1 MDPMQALQLIHQA
14 AQLAPLPAQAHVQVA
29 QAVQLL
35 QKTLQGYMAAVEGQ
49 KPEAQP

>member
-35 QKTLQGYMAAVEGQ
+35 QNTLQSALT
-49 KPEAQP
+49 PSEAQPVQP